1 MDDYVHFGDPQML
14 RMSLSV
20 VVAKLSQT
28 TYVLAVGYC
37 GAWRNDPG
45 KTTGVVAVLC
55 FLHSW

>member
-1 MDDYVHFGDPQML
+1 ML

-28 TYVLAVGYC
+28 TYVLAIGYC